1 MKSQQEYM
9 KNVRTIY
16 LFSQFQLNFHSMS
29 FTSDFRMLIPQQI
42 STTPVRPAES
52 INTKTEVFF
61 MRELR
66 NTKIIAVDH
75 GYGNMKTANTV
86 TTTGIKAYETEPI
99 FTGNI
104 LEYNGIYY
112 RIGEGHKEFIPDKA
126 MDEEYYLLTLMAI
139 ARELNV
145 FSIREADVH
154 LAAGLPLTW
163 IRNQREAFRSY
174 LLQNPEVRYLFNGK
188 EYHLHFVGCSLYPQG
203 YPAIVNQL
211 GDFKG
216 TNLLA
221 DIGNGTMNIL
231 YINNKKAQESRCWT
245 EKLGVNQ
252 CMIAAKNAVLDKFGV
267 KIEGSTVE
275 QILRFGTAD
284 ISAPYLDCISS
295 IARQYVAELFST
307 LRKYEYNPD
316 LMRLYVVGG
325 GGCLIRNF
333 GTYDKSRVTIIDD
346 ICATAK
352 GYEWGIVIIRILV
365 LIHQSMFQW
374 IVQERIVVARPLILF
389 VGFRVHFL
397 SLSNF
402 FPDMILVFLYWL
414 QYLLGISFDFLA
426 KGHPS

>member
-1 MKSQQEYM
+1 M
-9 KNVRTIY
+9 NVYNKKMQGYKKLKKLLYFTKLYPI
-16 LFSQFQLNFHSMS
+16 FQFQLNFPSMS
-29 FTSDFRMLIPQQI
+29 FSSNFRMLISQQS

-86 TTTGIKAYETEPI
+86 TPTGIKAYETEPI

-139 ARELNV
+139 AREMNI

-174 LLQNPEVRYLFNGK
+174 LLQNPEVHYRFNGK
-188 EYHLHFVGCSLYPQG
+188 EYHLRFAGCSLYPQG

-211 GDFKG
+211 GNFKG

-267 KIEGSTVE
+267 KIEESTVE

-352 GYEWGIVIIRILV
+352 GYE
-365 LIHQSMFQW
+365 
-374 IVQERIVVARPLILF
+374 
-389 VGFRVHFL
+389 
-397 SLSNF
+397 SLAYMS
-402 FPDMILVFLYWL
+402 LKRR
-414 QYLLGISFDFLA
+414 G
-426 KGHPS
+426 

>member
-1 MKSQQEYM
+1 M
-9 KNVRTIY
+9 NVYNKKMQGYKKLKKLLYFTKLYPI
-16 LFSQFQLNFHSMS
+16 FQFQLNFPSMS
-29 FTSDFRMLIPQQI
+29 FSSNFRMLISQQS
-42 STTPVRPAES
+42 STTPVQPAEL
-52 INTKTEVFF
+52 INTKMEVFF
-61 MRELR
+61 IRELR

-86 TTTGIKAYETEPI
+86 TPTGIKAYETEPI

-174 LLQNPEVRYLFNGK
+174 LLQKPEVHYRFNGK

-203 YPAIVNQL
+203 YPAIVNHL
-211 GDFKG
+211 GNFKG

-231 YINNKKAQESRCWT
+231 YVNNKKAQESRCWT

-267 KIEGSTVE
+267 KIEESTVE

-352 GYEWGIVIIRILV
+352 GYE
-365 LIHQSMFQW
+365 
-374 IVQERIVVARPLILF
+374 
-389 VGFRVHFL
+389 
-397 SLSNF
+397 SLAYMS
-402 FPDMILVFLYWL
+402 LKRR
-414 QYLLGISFDFLA
+414 G
-426 KGHPS
+426 

>member
-1 MKSQQEYM
+1 
-9 KNVRTIY
+9 
-16 LFSQFQLNFHSMS
+16 
-29 FTSDFRMLIPQQI
+29 
-42 STTPVRPAES
+42 
-52 INTKTEVFF
+52 

-86 TTTGIKAYETEPI
+86 TPTGIKAYETEPI

-126 MDEEYYLLTLMAI
+126 MNEEYYLLTLMAI

-174 LLQNPEVRYLFNGK
+174 LLQNPEVHYLFNGK
-188 EYHLHFVGCSLYPQG
+188 EYHLRFVGCSLYPQG

-211 GDFKG
+211 GNFKG

-231 YINNKKAQESRCWT
+231 YVNNKKAQESRCWT

-267 KIEGSTVE
+267 KIEESTVE

-365 LIHQSMFQW
+365 LILQSMFQW

>member
-9 KNVRTIY
+9 KNVSTIY
-16 LFSQFQLNFHSMS
+16 LFSQFQLNFPSMS
-29 FTSDFRMLIPQQI
+29 FSSDFRMLIPQQN
-42 STTPVRPAES
+42 STTPVRPAESINTKTEVFLCENSVFVKTITYKKNNKNLLHSEIVTVPSDFRMLISQQSSTTPVQPAES

-86 TTTGIKAYETEPI
+86 TPTGIKAYETEPI

-174 LLQNPEVRYLFNGK
+174 LLQNPEVHYRFNGK
-188 EYHLHFVGCSLYPQG
+188 EYHLHFAGCSLYPQG
-203 YPAIVNQL
+203 YPAIVNHL
-211 GDFKG
+211 GNFKG

-267 KIEGSTVE
+267 KIEESTVE

-352 GYEWGIVIIRILV
+352 GYE
-365 LIHQSMFQW
+365 
-374 IVQERIVVARPLILF
+374 
-389 VGFRVHFL
+389 
-397 SLSNF
+397 SLAYMS
-402 FPDMILVFLYWL
+402 LKRR
-414 QYLLGISFDFLA
+414 G
-426 KGHPS
+426 

>member
-1 MKSQQEYM
+1 M
-9 KNVRTIY
+9 NVYNKKMQGYKKLKKLLYFTKLYPI
-16 LFSQFQLNFHSMS
+16 FQFQLNFPSMS
-29 FTSDFRMLIPQQI
+29 FSSNFRMLISQQS
-42 STTPVRPAES
+42 STTPVQPAEL
-52 INTKTEVFF
+52 INTKMEVFF

-86 TTTGIKAYETEPI
+86 TPTGIKAYETEPI

-174 LLQNPEVRYLFNGK
+174 LLQNPEVHYLFNGK
-188 EYHLHFVGCSLYPQG
+188 EYHLRFVGCSLYPQG

-211 GDFKG
+211 GNFKG

-231 YINNKKAQESRCWT
+231 YVNNKKAQESRCWT

-267 KIEGSTVE
+267 KIEESTVE

-284 ISAPYLDCISS
+284 ISAPYMDCISS

-316 LMRLYVVGG
+316 LMHLYVVGG

-352 GYEWGIVIIRILV
+352 GYE
-365 LIHQSMFQW
+365 
-374 IVQERIVVARPLILF
+374 
-389 VGFRVHFL
+389 
-397 SLSNF
+397 SLAYMS
-402 FPDMILVFLYWL
+402 LKRR
-414 QYLLGISFDFLA
+414 G
-426 KGHPS
+426 

>member
-1 MKSQQEYM
+1 
-9 KNVRTIY
+9 
-16 LFSQFQLNFHSMS
+16 
-29 FTSDFRMLIPQQI
+29 
-42 STTPVRPAES
+42 
-52 INTKTEVFF
+52 
-61 MRELR
+61 MREIR

-75 GYGNMKTANTV
+75 GYGNIKTANTV
-86 TTTGIKAYETEPI
+86 TPTGITAYETEPI

-104 LEYNGIYY
+104 LEYNGTYY

-126 MDEEYYLLTLMAI
+126 MDEDYYLLTLMAV

-145 FSIREADVH
+145 FSIHEADVH

-174 LLQNPEVRYLFNGK
+174 LLQNPEVRFSFNSK
-188 EYHLHFVGCSLYPQG
+188 DYHIRFVGCSLYPQG
-203 YPAIVNQL
+203 YPAVVNHL

-245 EKLGVNQ
+245 EKFGVNQ
-252 CMIAAKNAVLDKFGV
+252 CMIAAKNAILDRFGV
-267 KIEGSTVE
+267 KIEESTVE

-284 ISAPYLDCISS
+284 IAAPYLDCITAV
-295 IARQYVAELFST
+295 ARQYVADIFAI

-333 GTYDKSRVTIIDD
+333 GTYDKARVTILDD

-352 GYEWGIVIIRILV
+352 GYE
-365 LIHQSMFQW
+365 
-374 IVQERIVVARPLILF
+374 
-389 VGFRVHFL
+389 
-397 SLSNF
+397 
-402 FPDMILVFLYWL
+402 
-414 QYLLGISFDFLA
+414 YLAQMTL
-426 KGHPS
+426 KRRE

>member
-1 MKSQQEYM
+1 M
-9 KNVRTIY
+9 NVYNKKMQGYKKLKKLLYFTKLYPI
-16 LFSQFQLNFHSMS
+16 FQFQLNFPSMS
-29 FTSDFRMLIPQQI
+29 FSSNFRMLISQQS
-42 STTPVRPAES
+42 STTPVPPAEL
-52 INTKTEVFF
+52 INTKMEVFF

-86 TTTGIKAYETEPI
+86 TSTGIKAYETEPI

-104 LEYNGIYY
+104 LEYNAIYY

-174 LLQNPEVRYLFNGK
+174 LLQNPEVHYLFNGK
-188 EYHLHFVGCSLYPQG
+188 EYHLRFVGCSLYPQG

-231 YINNKKAQESRCWT
+231 YVNNKKAQESRCWT

-267 KIEGSTVE
+267 KIEESTVE

-333 GTYDKSRVTIIDD
+333 GTYDKLRVTIIDD

-352 GYEWGIVIIRILV
+352 GYE
-365 LIHQSMFQW
+365 
-374 IVQERIVVARPLILF
+374 
-389 VGFRVHFL
+389 
-397 SLSNF
+397 SLAYMS
-402 FPDMILVFLYWL
+402 LKRR
-414 QYLLGISFDFLA
+414 G
-426 KGHPS
+426 